1 MTELGYDLERLDVLR
16 RRVRAAAGLLLELR
30 SADPLAVDAVAT
42 IAAVRSR
49 LQHELAPVV
58 TAVLVDD
65 PLGTAIPA
73 GAFGEVPTASAAL
86 DGAGTGSSPRVP
98 DQVWADTFDQLAAER
113 LALQEQLVWDP
124 ENPDLLARVADI
136 DRRIADAAHRY
147 AAGAPTDGHVRWF
160 PTALLDASPYAAA
173 LVLAHLDLD
182 DLDDL
187 DDRALGGLAA
197 LVVRRWTDG
206 QDDGARWDDAF
217 AGGDNAADVVF
228 RALGERPA
236 AATVFLLRAR
246 PDEVLRS
253 AQFASSLDALLL
265 AGTDPS
271 RVDETT
277 AGTILRPLLQY
288 LGSHELPAALDGV
301 AEGIPAVMAHAVTPW
316 LADLGPRADR
326 WEWTYEQGDASL
338 RQLLDDRAALATLTA
353 AIADGRRALVTTPW
367 FDDEGRLDD
376 EALRDLASSFAQV
389 QIAVRDAEIDD
400 AIADQLLDRLSLELA
415 GIAIASVVP
424 GGPVAS
430 ASADTAL
437 AVLTPAAAAALDRW
451 GVLPSDERI
460 VDEAGAR
467 FGDRAVDTT
476 VIALTGVIGAAVD
489 RGDLPPDSLDRLD
502 RALVVDA
509 DGDSAGDTCAPRA
522 VSDRLHEV
530 VRDLGDDADP
540 ATAHALLAV
549 LYAFDNPLST
559 AQLCN

>member
-42 IAAVRSR
+42 IGAVRSR
-49 LQHELAPVV
+49 LEHELAPVV

-65 PLGTAIPA
+65 PLGADGAAVDVPAATAVLA
-73 GAFGEVPTASAAL
+73 GAGIGAA
-86 DGAGTGSSPRVP
+86 PRVP
-98 DQVWADTFDQLAAER
+98 DQVWADTFDELAAER

-124 ENPDLLARVADI
+124 ENPDLLARMADI

-182 DLDDL
+182 D
-187 DDRALGGLAA
+187 RALGGLAA
-197 LVVRRWTDG
+197 LVVRRWMDG

-228 RALGERPA
+228 RSLGERPA

-253 AQFASSLDALLL
+253 AQFADSLDTLLL

-271 RVDETT
+271 RVDEAT
-277 AGTILRPLLQY
+277 AGSILRPLLQY
-288 LGSHELPAALDGV
+288 LGSHELPVALDGV
-301 AEGIPAVMAHAVTPW
+301 AEGIPAVMAHAVAPW

-326 WEWTYEQGDASL
+326 WDWTYEQGDASL
-338 RQLLDDRAALATLTA
+338 RQLLDDRAALASLTA
-353 AIADGRRALVTTPW
+353 AADDGRRALVTMPW

-400 AIADQLLDRLSLELA
+400 AIADQLLDRLSLQLA
-415 GIAIASVVP
+415 SIAIASVVP
-424 GGPVAS
+424 GGPMAS

-451 GVLPSDERI
+451 GVMPSDERI

-467 FGDRAVDTT
+467 FGDRAVDTA

-489 RGDLPPDSLDRLD
+489 RGDLPPDALDRLD
-502 RALVVDA
+502 RALTVDIDA
-509 DGDSAGDTCAPRA
+509 DTGDTCAPRA
-522 VSDRLHEV
+522 VGDRLHEV
-530 VRDLGDDADP
+530 VRDLGEDADP

>member
-49 LQHELAPVV
+49 LEHELAPVV

-65 PLGTAIPA
+65 PLGADGAAVDVPATTAVLA
-73 GAFGEVPTASAAL
+73 
-86 DGAGTGSSPRVP
+86 GAGTGAAPRVP
-98 DQVWADTFDQLAAER
+98 DQVWADTFDELAAER

-124 ENPDLLARVADI
+124 ENPDLLARMADI

-182 DLDDL
+182 DLDD
-187 DDRALGGLAA
+187 RALGGLAA
-197 LVVRRWTDG
+197 LVVRRWMDG

-217 AGGDNAADVVF
+217 AGGDNTADVVF
-228 RALGERPA
+228 RSLGERPA

-253 AQFASSLDALLL
+253 AQFADSLDALLL

-271 RVDETT
+271 RVDEAT
-277 AGTILRPLLQY
+277 AGSILRPLLQY
-288 LGSHELPAALDGV
+288 LGSHELPVALDGV
-301 AEGIPAVMAHAVTPW
+301 AEGIPAVMAHAVAPW

-326 WEWTYEQGDASL
+326 WDWTYEQGDASL
-338 RQLLDDRAALATLTA
+338 RQLLDDRAALASLTA
-353 AIADGRRALVTTPW
+353 AADDGRRALVTMPW

-400 AIADQLLDRLSLELA
+400 AIADQLLDRLSLQLA

-424 GGPVAS
+424 GGPMAS

-451 GVLPSDERI
+451 GVMPSDERI

-467 FGDRAVDTT
+467 FGDRAVDTA
-476 VIALTGVIGAAVD
+476 VIARTGVIGAAVD
-489 RGDLPPDSLDRLD
+489 RGDLPPDALDRLD
-502 RALVVDA
+502 RALTVDTDA
-509 DGDSAGDTCAPRA
+509 DTGDTCVPRA
-522 VSDRLHEV
+522 VGDRLHEV
-530 VRDLGDDADP
+530 VRDLGEDADP